1 MTVRFRL
8 LGPVGVTVDDRAI
21 ALGHQQLRCMA
32 AVLLTEANQTVAMDE
47 LIDRVWPEGALPRQ
61 PRRAVQHNIPLL
73 RKVLAPIP
81 EVALTRNGCGY
92 RLSVEPDAIDL
103 HRFHALLE
111 QARNTPQHDS
121 RADQIAAAALEQ
133 ALSLW
138 QGKPFSDLA
147 AAADIPWLCSL
158 RAALTARQR
167 TARLDLTDIRL
178 RQGNHAELLAELAA
192 DTASHPFDE
201 RLAGQ
206 YLLALYRSRRQ
217 AEALQ
222 HYHRLQRVLADELG
236 TDPSRPL
243 RQLHEQILAADPAL
257 AAPTP
262 EPATRPSV
270 PRQLPCPP
278 RLFAGRSGEL
288 VQLDRH
294 MDLAGTVAIGGTGG
308 IGKTW
313 LALHWAH
320 QRLSRFP
327 DGQLHVNLHGFDPT
341 GQPVAA
347 AEAVRGFLDA
357 LGVVPS
363 AIPVDLEAQIGLYR
377 SLLAGK
383 RMLLVLDNARDI
395 DQVTPL
401 LPGTPTCTVLITS
414 RRHLVGLAALYG
426 VHLLNLDVLP
436 DSDARELLAGHLGP
450 ERLAAEP
457 DTVAD
462 LLTMCA
468 GLPLAVRIVA
478 ARAQHHPTF
487 PLAVLAEE
495 LRDASARLD
504 GLNAGGLRVNLRAV
518 LSWSVR
524 ALSPQATR
532 LFGLLGIAPGPDIS
546 LAAAEALAALPAA
559 QLRTVLRELE
569 IASLVQQHV
578 PGRYRMHD
586 LVRLYAS
593 ETAQHTLAED
603 ARDAALRR
611 ILYFYTHTAHAAD
624 RLLNPRQDSV
634 PLDPPAPDVLLHPL
648 PDALAALAWC
658 NTEHACLLAAQHT
671 ATTLERNP
679 AGWQLAWALETFQ
692 VRLSRL
698 YDRLARWQ
706 APPGLATAPRRGSA
720 SGPSAG

>member
-1 MTVRFRL
+1 MPVCFRL
-8 LGPVGVTVDDRAI
+8 LGPVGVTVDGRAI
-21 ALGHQQLRCMA
+21 ALGHPQLRCMA
-32 AVLLTEANQTVAMDE
+32 AVLLIEAGHTVTMDE

-73 RKVLAPIP
+73 RKALAPIP
-81 EVALTRNGCGY
+81 DVVLTRNGCGY
-92 RLSVEPDAIDL
+92 RLSAEPDAIDL
-103 HRFHALLE
+103 HRFHALLDQTRAAQQGE
-111 QARNTPQHDS
+111 PDP
-121 RADQIAAAALEQ
+121 RADQLAASALEE
-133 ALSLW
+133 ALALW
-138 QGKPFSDLA
+138 QGTPFSDLA

-178 RQGNHAELLAELAA
+178 RQGKHAELLAELAA
-192 DTASHPFDE
+192 ATASHPFDE

-206 YLLALYRSRRQ
+206 YLLALHRSRRQ

-222 HYHRLQRVLADELG
+222 HYDRLRRVLADELG
-236 TDPSRPL
+236 TGPGRPL
-243 RQLHEQILAADPAL
+243 RRLHEQILADDPAL
-257 AAPTP
+257 AAPRP
-262 EPATRPSV
+262 ELSLRPPV
-270 PRQLPCPP
+270 PRQLPRPP
-278 RLFAGRSGEL
+278 RLFAGRGTEL
-288 VQLDRH
+288 VQLDRRL
-294 MDLAGTVAIGGTGG
+294 DLAGTVAIGGTGG

-327 DGQLHVNLHGFDPT
+327 DGQLHVDLHGFDPT
-341 GQPVAA
+341 GQPMSAG
-347 AEAVRGFLDA
+347 EAVRGFLDG
-357 LGVVPS
+357 LGVAPS
-363 AIPVDLEAQIGLYR
+363 AVPADLEAQIGLYR

-383 RMLLVLDNARDI
+383 RMLIVLDNARDA

-426 VHLLNLDVLP
+426 AQLLNLDVLS

-457 DTVAD
+457 GTVAD
-462 LLTMCA
+462 LLAMCA

-487 PLAVLAEE
+487 PLSVLAEE

-524 ALSPQATR
+524 ALSPQAVR

-546 LAAAEALAALPAA
+546 LAAAEALAALPAGR
-559 QLRTVLRELE
+559 LRTVLRELE

-586 LVRLYAS
+586 LIRLYAS
-593 ETAQHTLAED
+593 DTAAHTLTRD
-603 ARDAALRR
+603 TRDAALRR
-611 ILYFYTHTAHAAD
+611 ILYFYTHTAQAAD
-624 RLLNPRQDSV
+624 RLLNPRQHEV
-634 PLDPPAPDVLLHPL
+634 RLDPPTPDVPPHPL

-658 NTEHACLLAAQHT
+658 DTEHACLLAAQHT
-671 ATTLERNP
+671 ATTLERNTT
-679 AGWQLAWALETFQ
+679 GWQLAWALETFQ

-706 APPGLATAPRRGSA
+706 APADLAGGRGGA
-720 SGPSAG
+720 SGG

>member
-21 ALGHQQLRCMA
+21 ELGHPQLRCMA
-32 AVLLTEANQTVAMDE
+32 AVLLIEANQTVAMDE
-47 LIDRVWPEGALPRQ
+47 LIDRVWPDGALPRQ

-73 RKVLAPIP
+73 RRALAPVP
-81 EVALTRNGCGY
+81 EVALTRDGCGY

-103 HRFHALLE
+103 HRFHALLA
-111 QARNTPQHDS
+111 QARAAQHHNPDE
-121 RADQIAAAALEQ
+121 ADTRAAAALEQ

-147 AAADIPWLCSL
+147 AAADIPWLCAL

-178 RQGNHAELLAELAA
+178 RQGKHAELLAELAA
-192 DTASHPFDE
+192 GTASHPFDE

-243 RQLHEQILAADPAL
+243 RRLHEQILAADPAL
-257 AAPTP
+257 AAPAP
-262 EPATRPSV
+262 EPATRPPV

-278 RLFAGRSGEL
+278 RLFAGRSAEL
-288 VQLDRH
+288 VHLDRH

-320 QRLSRFP
+320 QRLGRFP
-327 DGQLHVNLHGFDPT
+327 DGQLHVDLHGFDPA
-341 GQPVAA
+341 GQPMSA
-347 AEAVRGFLDA
+347 AEAIRGFLDA
-357 LGVVPS
+357 LGVAS
-363 AIPVDLEAQIGLYR
+363 CAIPADLEAQIGLYR

-383 RMLLVLDNARDI
+383 RMLLLLDNARDI

-401 LPGTPTCTVLITS
+401 LPGTPTCAVLITS

-436 DSDARELLAGHLGP
+436 DPDARELLAGHLGP
-450 ERLAAEP
+450 DRLAAEP

-462 LLTMCA
+462 LLTMCT

-532 LFGLLGIAPGPDIS
+532 LFSLLGVAPGPDIS
-546 LAAAEALAALPAA
+546 LAAAEALAAFPAA

-586 LVRLYAS
+586 LVRLYAGD
-593 ETAQHTLAED
+593 TAQHTLTED
-603 ARDAALRR
+603 TRDAALQR

-634 PLDPPAPDVLLHPL
+634 PLDPPAPDVLPHPL

-671 ATTLERNP
+671 ATTLNP
-679 AGWQLAWALETFQ
+679 AGWKLAWALETFHA
-692 VRLSRL
+692 RLSRL

-706 APPGLATAPRRGSA
+706 APADLATTPRRGSA